1 MLCDLFGGDI
11 MNLKDMGKVQ
21 KMTFSVMIMAL
32 YVVLVYI
39 TQSFSFG
46 AYQIRIATSVYAL
59 AYLFPFLVLPLGLA
73 NSISNTLFGGL
84 GLLDTIGGG
93 IAGILTTL
101 IIAGIRKMGWH
112 RAFIVIPLIFVP
124 GLLVPL
130 WLSYI
135 LKVPYAALAVSLCIG
150 QIIPALCGTA
160 AVSALA
166 RAWGIDTGRGG
177 QNKKAAV

>member
-1 MLCDLFGGDI
+1 
-11 MNLKDMGKVQ
+11 
-21 KMTFSVMIMAL
+21 
-32 YVVLVYI
+32 
-39 TQSFSFG
+39 
-46 AYQIRIATSVYAL
+46 
-59 AYLFPFLVLPLGLA
+59 
-73 NSISNTLFGGL
+73 
-84 GLLDTIGGG
+84 
-93 IAGILTTL
+93 
-101 IIAGIRKMGWH
+101 MGWH

-160 AVSALA
+160 VVSALA